1 MMEFLCGLPVIAG
14 LMGGCAAPPLATGY
28 VEGEYVLLAPVET
41 GRIDR
46 LLKKRGDRIAKNE
59 LLVRMESSDSEIAL
73 RQAEA
78 ALEQAR
84 AQLDN
89 LKEGKRPEEIAAID
103 ATVQSAEAQAAE
115 AKRVFDR
122 ETQLAARGINAKA
135 DLDQAT
141 TALQQAEAM
150 VNQTKANLA
159 VARLPAR
166 QKEIDAASAQVK
178 QAQEALAVARWR
190 LDQKDLKVA
199 VDGVVEDVVRRQ
211 GEIAGPSQPVL
222 SILPDGAVKVRLYV
236 AESHVSSLSLGTAIR
251 LRCDGCPDNLSA
263 TITYISSGPEFTPP
277 VIYSLENRQKLVYL
291 IEAKPE
297 TESKAL
303 KPGLIVDAV
312 IGDAPR

>member
-1 MMEFLCGLPVIAG
+1 MDFVCTVPLLAG
-14 LMGGCAAPPLATGY
+14 LLGGCAPPPLATGY

-41 GRIDR
+41 GRIDS

-59 LLVRMESSDSEIAL
+59 VLVRMEASDAEIAL

-78 ALEQAR
+78 ALEQAK
-84 AQLDN
+84 AQLEN

-103 ATVQSAEAQAAE
+103 ATVQSAVAQAAE

-122 ETQLAARGINAKA
+122 ETELNRRGINAKA

-141 TALQQAEAM
+141 TVLQQAEAL
-150 VNQTKANLA
+150 VSQTRANLA

-166 QKEIDAASAQVK
+166 PKEIDAASAQVR
-178 QAQEALAVARWR
+178 QAEEQLADARWR
-190 LDQKDLKVA
+190 LEQKDLKVP

-236 AESHVSSLSLGTAIR
+236 GESHISQLSLGTSIDI
-251 LRCDGCPDNLSA
+251 RCDGCPEDLAA
-263 TITYISSGPEFTPP
+263 TVTYISSGPEFTPP

-291 IEAKPE
+291 IEARPE
-297 TESKAL
+297 GESEAL
-303 KPGLIVDAV
+303 KPGLVVDAV
-312 IGDAPR
+312 LGEKP

>member
-1 MMEFLCGLPVIAG
+1 MTDLICSLPVLAA
-14 LMGGCAAPPLATGY
+14 LMGGCAPPPLATGY

-46 LLKKRGDRIAKNE
+46 LLKRRGDRVAKGE
-59 LLVRMESSDSEIAL
+59 ILVRMEASDAEIAL

-89 LKEGKRPEEIAAID
+89 LLEGKRVEEIAAIE
-103 ATVQSAEAQAAE
+103 ATVQSALAQAAE

-135 DLDQAT
+135 DLDQAS
-141 TALQQAEAM
+141 TALQQAEAL
-150 VNQTKANLA
+150 VSQTRANLA

-166 QKEIDAASAQVK
+166 PKEIDAARAAVK
-178 QAQEALAVARWR
+178 QAQESLAVARWR
-190 LDQKDLKVA
+190 LDQKDLSVP
-199 VDGVVEDVVRRQ
+199 VNGVVEDVVRRQ
-211 GEIAGPSQPVL
+211 GEIAGPAQPVL
-222 SILPDGAVKVRLYV
+222 SILPDGGVKIRLYLG
-236 AESHVSSLSLGTAIR
+236 ESHIAQVSLGTEIGI
-251 LRCDGCPDNLSA
+251 RCDGCAQGLTA
-263 TITYISSGPEFTPP
+263 TVTYIASGPEFTPP

-291 IEAKPE
+291 IEARPDGDA
-297 TESKAL
+297 SVL

-312 IGDAPR
+312 PGAKP

>member
-14 LMGGCAAPPLATGY
+14 LMGGCVVPPLATGY

-59 LLVRMESSDSEIAL
+59 LLVRMESSDAEIAL

-78 ALEQAR
+78 ALEQAK

-122 ETQLAARGINAKA
+122 ETQLAKRGINAKA

-236 AESHVSSLSLGTAIR
+236 GESHMAGLSLGSAIR
-251 LRCDGCPDNLSA
+251 LRCDGCPDNLKA

-312 IGDAPR
+312 IGNRP

>member
-14 LMGGCAAPPLATGY
+14 LMGGCTAPPLATGY

-178 QAQEALAVARWR
+178 QAQETLAVARWR

>member
-1 MMEFLCGLPVIAG
+1 MDFVCTVPLLAG
-14 LMGGCAAPPLATGY
+14 LLGGCAPPPLATGY

-41 GRIDR
+41 GRIDALAKR
-46 LLKKRGDRIAKNE
+46 RGDRVAKNE
-59 LLVRMESSDSEIAL
+59 VLVRMEASDAEIAL

-84 AQLDN
+84 AQLEN

-103 ATVQSAEAQAAE
+103 ATVQSAAAQAAE
-115 AKRVFDR
+115 AKRVLDR
-122 ETQLAARGINAKA
+122 ETELNRRGINAKA
-135 DLDQAT
+135 DLDQAS
-141 TALQQAEAM
+141 TALQQAEAL
-150 VNQTKANLA
+150 VNQTRANLA

-166 QKEIDAASAQVK
+166 PKEIDAASAQVK
-178 QAQEALAVARWR
+178 QAEEQLADARWR
-190 LDQKDLKVA
+190 LEQKALKIS

-236 AESHVSSLSLGTAIR
+236 GESHISQLSLGTSIDV
-251 LRCDGCPDNLSA
+251 RCDGCPKDLSA
-263 TITYISSGPEFTPP
+263 TVTYISSGPEFTPP

-291 IEAKPE
+291 IEARPE
-297 TESKAL
+297 SESAAL

-312 IGDAPR
+312 MGEKP

>member
-1 MMEFLCGLPVIAG
+1 MDFVCTVPLLAG
-14 LMGGCAAPPLATGY
+14 LLGGCAPPPLATGY

-46 LLKKRGDRIAKNE
+46 LLKKRGDRISSSE
-59 LLVRMESSDSEIAL
+59 VLVRMEASDAEIAL

-84 AQLDN
+84 AQLEN
-89 LKEGKRPEEIAAID
+89 LKQGKRPEEIAAID
-103 ATVQSAEAQAAE
+103 ATVQSAAAQAAE

-122 ETQLAARGINAKA
+122 ETELNRRGINAKA
-135 DLDQAT
+135 DLDQAS
-141 TALQQAEAM
+141 TALLQAEAL
-150 VNQTKANLA
+150 VNQTRANLA

-166 QKEIDAASAQVK
+166 SKEIDAASAQVK
-178 QAQEALAVARWR
+178 QAEEQLADARWR
-190 LDQKDLKVA
+190 LEQKDLKVP

-222 SILPDGAVKVRLYV
+222 SILPDAAVKVRLYV
-236 AESHVSSLSLGTAIR
+236 GELHIAQLSLGTSLTI
-251 LRCDGCPDNLSA
+251 RCDGCPKDLTA
-263 TITYISSGPEFTPP
+263 AVTYISSGPEFTPP

-291 IEAKPE
+291 IEARPE
-297 TESKAL
+297 KDSEVL

-312 IGDAPR
+312 LDGKP

>member
-1 MMEFLCGLPVIAG
+1 MDFICTVPLLAG
-14 LMGGCAAPPLATGY
+14 LLGGCAPPPLATGY

-41 GRIDR
+41 GRIDS

-59 LLVRMESSDSEIAL
+59 VLVRMEASDAEIAL

-84 AQLDN
+84 AQLEN

-103 ATVQSAEAQAAE
+103 ATVQSAVAQAAE

-122 ETQLAARGINAKA
+122 ETELARRGINAKA

-141 TALQQAEAM
+141 TALQQAEAL
-150 VNQTKANLA
+150 VNQTRANLA

-166 QKEIDAASAQVK
+166 PKEIDAASAQVK
-178 QAQEALAVARWR
+178 QAEEQLADARWR
-190 LDQKDLKVA
+190 LEQKDLKVP
-199 VDGVVEDVVRRQ
+199 VSGVVEDVVRRQ

-236 AESHVSSLSLGTAIR
+236 GESHISQLSLGTSIDI
-251 LRCDGCPDNLSA
+251 RCDGCPRDLSA

-297 TESKAL
+297 DDGAAL

-312 IGDAPR
+312 LGAKP

>member
-1 MMEFLCGLPVIAG
+1 MDFVCTVPLLAG
-14 LMGGCAAPPLATGY
+14 LLGGCAPPPLATGY

-41 GRIDR
+41 GRIDT

-59 LLVRMESSDSEIAL
+59 VLVRMEASDAEIAL

-78 ALEQAR
+78 ALDQAE
-84 AQLDN
+84 AQLEN

-103 ATVQSAEAQAAE
+103 ATVQSAVAQAAE

-122 ETQLAARGINAKA
+122 EAELSRRGVNAKA
-135 DLDQAT
+135 DLDRAS
-141 TALQQAEAM
+141 TALQQAEAL
-150 VNQTKANLA
+150 VNQTRANLA

-166 QKEIDAASAQVK
+166 PKEIDAASAQVK
-178 QAQEALAVARWR
+178 QAEEQLADARWR
-190 LDQKDLKVA
+190 FEQKDLKVP

-236 AESHVSSLSLGTAIR
+236 GESYISQLSLGTSIDI
-251 LRCDGCPDNLSA
+251 RCDGCPKDLSA
-263 TITYISSGPEFTPP
+263 SVTYISSGPEFTPP

-291 IEAKPE
+291 IEARPDDDNA
-297 TESKAL
+297 AL

-312 IGDAPR
+312 LGEKP

>member
-1 MMEFLCGLPVIAG
+1 MDFVCTIPLLAG
-14 LMGGCAAPPLATGY
+14 LLGGCAPAPLATGY

-41 GRIDR
+41 GRIDA

-59 LLVRMESSDSEIAL
+59 VLVRMEASDAEIAL

-84 AQLDN
+84 AQLEN

-103 ATVQSAEAQAAE
+103 ATVQSAAAQAAE

-122 ETQLAARGINAKA
+122 EAELARRGVNAKA
-135 DLDQAT
+135 DLDRAS
-141 TALQQAEAM
+141 TAFQQAEAL
-150 VNQTKANLA
+150 VNQMRANLA

-166 QKEIDAASAQVK
+166 PKEIDAASAQVK
-178 QAQEALAVARWR
+178 QAEEQLADARWR
-190 LDQKDLKVA
+190 LEQKALKVA

-236 AESHVSSLSLGTAIR
+236 GESHISQLSLGTSVNI
-251 LRCDGCPDNLSA
+251 RCDGCPKDLSA
-263 TITYISSGPEFTPP
+263 TISYISSGPEFTPP

-291 IEAKPE
+291 IEARPDG
-297 TESKAL
+297 ESEAL
-303 KPGLIVDAV
+303 KPGLVVDAV
-312 IGDAPR
+312 LGKRP

>member
-1 MMEFLCGLPVIAG
+1 MMDLICGIPLLAG
-14 LMGGCAAPPLATGY
+14 LLGGCVPPPLATGY

-46 LLKKRGDRIAKNE
+46 LLKKRGDRVSRDEI
-59 LLVRMESSDSEIAL
+59 LVRMESSDAEIAL

-84 AQLDN
+84 AQFEN
-89 LKEGKRPEEIAAID
+89 LKLGKRPEEIAAIE
-103 ATVQSAEAQAAE
+103 ATVQSAVAQAAE
-115 AKRVFDR
+115 AKRVFER
-122 ETQLAARGINAKA
+122 ETQLAKRGINAKA
-135 DLDQAT
+135 DLDQAS

-150 VNQTKANLA
+150 VNQTRANLA

-166 QKEIDAASAQVK
+166 AKEIDAASAQVK
-178 QAQEALAVARWR
+178 QAQESLAVARWR
-190 LDQKDLKVA
+190 LDQKDLTVP
-199 VDGVVEDVVRRQ
+199 VSGVVEDVVRRQ
-211 GEIAGPSQPVL
+211 GEIAGPAQPVL

-236 AESHVSSLSLGTAIR
+236 GESHISRLTLGTELGI
-251 LRCDGCPDNLSA
+251 RCDGCPQGLAA

-291 IEAKPE
+291 IEAKPDGG
-297 TESKAL
+297 SDAL

-312 IGDAPR
+312 LGDTP